1 MKKTLLITA
10 TIILTGCVSAKFA
23 TPSQTD
29 VDRVKTTYPN
39 YTLADLTQGEN
50 LYKQHCGLCHKL
62 QNPTSQT
69 EEGWKKIVPPMV
81 SKCNKKENITM
92 STNDQE
98 SILRYVITMSKAS
111 AKK

>member
-10 TIILTGCVSAKFA
+10 TIILTGCMSAKFA

-29 VDRVKTTYPN
+29 VDRVKTNYPD
-39 YTLADLTQGEN
+39 YTLAELTQGEK

-62 QNPTSQT
+62 QKPSSQS
-69 EEGWKKIVPPMV
+69 EDGWKKIVPPMI
-81 SKCNKKENITM
+81 SKANRKENITI

-98 SILRYVITMSKAS
+98 NILRYVITMSKAS